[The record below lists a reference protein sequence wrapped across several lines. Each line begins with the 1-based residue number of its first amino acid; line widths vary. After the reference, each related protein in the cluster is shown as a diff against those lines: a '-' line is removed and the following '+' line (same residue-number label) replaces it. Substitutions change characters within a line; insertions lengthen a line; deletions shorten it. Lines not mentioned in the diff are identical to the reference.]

1 MMSRSND
8 LHLPPLRRWARPRAG
23 DTLESLAR
31 RELPEIAPEEA
42 VKLLGEWNGHLVRL
56 SFVVGRELLVSDIV
70 YLEPPP
76 GQG

>member
-1 MMSRSND
+1 MMSRSTD
-8 LHLPPLRRWARPRAG
+8 LHLPPPRRWARPRAG

-31 RELPEIAPEEA
+31 RELPQLAAEQA
-42 VKLLGEWNGHLVRL
+42 VKLLGDWNGHLVRF

-76 GQG
+76 